1 MKKSFLTFYLLLC
14 LLPAMG
20 QTDTSTSAQKKR
32 LDFAKTYFELG
43 TSYFPAFTGKQL
55 SNGTLQNFE
64 HSASLNPYL
73 NWGGFHFWGHAEFYV
88 SFPLSNFNQMFNSN
102 ENTSFEMIHAVATGA
117 RFYPWVFR
125 EGKIRPYVGLSWS
138 ALGFKQIIKPEEN
151 QPMLYKDF
159 LLVPEAGLTYGYKSF
174 ALRLSASYFP
184 DNRWNYPINKTT
196 FTDINTPKFG
206 FQAGLLYK
214 FEASKNEDP
223 KLQEKWNNY
232 PRVSKLSTGATRFG
246 DFFVGI
252 GPSVSFSLKKSSF
265 NEKNFPYLPN
275 PVSSENFFDIAIGY
289 QFNKANL
296 FTSVSFRNPE
306 FKANGYGTEQTIQK
320 KSLVLEVNKFLTDYT
335 GFAPYIGLNVAYDH
349 FKYSEKTE
357 LGTRESTSSKIEPG
371 ITFGWDIVSGKT
383 DEAWILRT
391 NLRWYPLSFFEV
403 EGQKFD
409 FSQLEYNLIQLV
421 FYPGRFIK
429 NKKK

>member
-1 MKKSFLTFYLLLC
+1 MKKSFLTFYLLLWV
-14 LLPAMG
+14 LQVMG
-20 QTDTSTSAQKKR
+20 QADTSTKAEKKR
-32 LDFAKTYFELG
+32 LDFAKTYFEFG
-43 TSYFPAFTGKQL
+43 GSYFPSFKGKQIL
-55 SNGTLQNFE
+55 NNTENTFE

-88 SFPLSNFNQMFNSN
+88 SFPLSGITQILNPNDD
-102 ENTSFEMIHAVATGA
+102 TSFEMIHSVATGA
-117 RFYPWVFR
+117 RFYPWAFK
-125 EGKIRPYVGLSWS
+125 EGSIRPYVGLSWS
-138 ALGFKQIIKPEEN
+138 SLGFKQIIKPEEN

-159 LLVPEAGLTYGYKSF
+159 LLVPEVGLTYGYKSF

-184 DNRWNYPINKTT
+184 ANRWSYPVSKTD
-196 FTDINTPKFG
+196 FVEINTPRFG
-206 FQAGLLYK
+206 FHAGLLYK

-252 GPSVSFSLKKSSF
+252 GPSVSFSLRKSSF

-275 PVSSENFFDIAIGY
+275 PASSENYFDIAIGY

-296 FTSVSFRNPE
+296 FTALSFRNPE
-306 FKANGYGTEQTIQK
+306 FRANGHGTEQTVQK
-320 KSLVLEVNKFLTDYT
+320 TSLLLEVNKFLTDYT
-335 GFAPYIGLNVAYDH
+335 GFAPYIGLNVAYDQI
-349 FKYSEKTE
+349 KYSEKTE
-357 LGTRESTSSKIEPG
+357 LGSREIISRKVEPG
-371 ITFGWDIVSGKT
+371 VTFGWDIVSGKT
-383 DEAWILRT
+383 DEHFILRT
-391 NLRWYPLSFFEV
+391 NLRWYPLSFFTV

-421 FYPGRFIK
+421 FYPGRLK
-429 NKKK
+429 RKK